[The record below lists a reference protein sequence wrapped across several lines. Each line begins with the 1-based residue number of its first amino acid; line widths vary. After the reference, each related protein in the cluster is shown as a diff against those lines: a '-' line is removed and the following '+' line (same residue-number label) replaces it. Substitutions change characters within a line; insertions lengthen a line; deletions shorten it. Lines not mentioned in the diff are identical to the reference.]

1 MQQGQSCER
10 KSLQEILLGQGLLH
24 KLELHFSSSP
34 QPSSLPKL
42 PCSSAQ
48 FFCQSLT
55 PSLVSELPQY
65 YSPAWQSQGWGSPW
79 SPSPALLALSASCGM
94 RSGGYGS
101 HPGLPY
107 PPPPWVPQP
116 FQSSPLLLPAGI
128 FSPHFMQ
135 PEQQIKE
142 IILAQSNNIEEAA

>member
-79 SPSPALLALSASCGM
+79 SPSPPCSPCPQAVGCSPEGTVHTLGYPTHHHPGFRSPSRAVHSCFLLAFSPPISCN
-94 RSGGYGS
+94 
-101 HPGLPY
+101 
-107 PPPPWVPQP
+107 
-116 FQSSPLLLPAGI
+116 QSSKL
-128 FSPHFMQ
+128 
-135 PEQQIKE
+135 KK
-142 IILAQSNNIEEAA
+142 